1 MQAVKHIPLPHVANV
16 RDVGGIL
23 NEDGKLVR
31 WGRLYRADAL
41 NALTAEEWQTLFDY
55 GVRTVVDLRSRSEAI
70 SMPDR
75 VPEGIRYLHRPMQEE
90 DLNVQ
95 NLSGDAAAA
104 FRRSM
109 EQCYTDMVLE
119 TPHLLCAALSAVT
132 EGLSQGAV
140 LFHCTAGKDRT
151 GVLAAVVL
159 FLLGVYESDI
169 VADYEV
175 SNTYNRTGLQRAL
188 RELPNYEELLPMLSS
203 KPEHIRALLLELNK
217 MDLPRYLSKNGF
229 SKEQQDALRR
239 QMLCD
244 M

>member
-1 MQAVKHIPLPHVANV
+1 MQAVKHIPLPHAANV

-55 GVRTVVDLRSRSEAI
+55 GVRTIVDLRSKSEAI

-119 TPHLLCAALSAVT
+119 TPHLLCAALSAVRN
-132 EGLSQGAV
+132 
-140 LFHCTAGKDRT
+140 AGCSMQT
-151 GVLAAVVL
+151 P
-159 FLLGVYESDI
+159 LLY
-169 VADYEV
+169 
-175 SNTYNRTGLQRAL
+175 
-188 RELPNYEELLPMLSS
+188 
-203 KPEHIRALLLELNK
+203 
-217 MDLPRYLSKNGF
+217 
-229 SKEQQDALRR
+229 
-239 QMLCD
+239 
-244 M
+244 

>member
-1 MQAVKHIPLPHVANV
+1 MQAVKHIPLPHAANV
-16 RDVGGIL
+16 RDIGGII
-23 NEDGKLVR
+23 NEERKLVR

-41 NALTAEEWQTLFDY
+41 SALTAEEWKTLFDY
-55 GVRTVVDLRSRSEAI
+55 GVRTVVDLRSKSETL

-75 VPEGIRYLHRPMQEE
+75 VPEGIQYLHRPMQEE

-95 NLSGDAAAA
+95 DLSGDAAAA
-104 FRRSM
+104 FQRSM
-109 EQCYTDMVLE
+109 EQCYTDMVLQ
-119 TPHLLCAALSAVT
+119 TPQLLCAALSAVT
-132 EGLSQGAV
+132 EGLSRGAV

-159 FLLGVYESDI
+159 HLLGAYESDI

-175 SNTYNRTGLQRAL
+175 SNTYNRTGLQRTL
-188 RELPNYEELLPMLSS
+188 RKLPNYEALLPMLSS
-203 KPEHIRALLLELNK
+203 KPEHIRALLLELTK
-217 MDLPRYLSKNGF
+217 MDLPRYLSDNGF

-239 QMLCD
+239 QMLSE